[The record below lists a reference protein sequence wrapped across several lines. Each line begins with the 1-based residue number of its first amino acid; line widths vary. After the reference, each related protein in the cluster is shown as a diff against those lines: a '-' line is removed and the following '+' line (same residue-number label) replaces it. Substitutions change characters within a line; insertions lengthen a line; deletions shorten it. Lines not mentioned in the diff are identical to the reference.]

1 MVSEGESRDGFA
13 LGRVMGRW
21 ESDYDYGMGLLWR
34 RLHCGNS
41 PIEINQAQLIFFL
54 GDFDRKQSRTRRR
67 DVVKSQ
73 EEALYTRCTT
83 RSCQEGER
91 GVSFSLFL
99 IFENLKGT

>member
-13 LGRVMGRW
+13 LGRIVGRW
-21 ESDYDYGMGLLWR
+21 ESDYDYGMMGLLWR
-34 RLHCGNS
+34 LLHCGNS

-73 EEALYTRCTT
+73 EEALYTRVL
-83 RSCQEGER
+83 REVARKER
-91 GVSFSLFL
+91 GACLFL
-99 IFENLKGT
+99 FF